1 MKRKNWMITVWGIEI
16 PRFLAKL
23 EAVDKIYLQQEE
35 TTNKIIHWQ
44 VFAQFKF
51 QVTKAYLIDFFKQH
65 NRQAHI
71 GQKKGMPEPKTVK
84 QGIQYVS
91 GYGPLA
97 LKKCVDPNLRFTISN
112 GVFSVVP
119 FDESKR
125 TLWEKIR
132 GHTLIEDLQ
141 EVNRSL
147 SQQIKKTCVE
157 NGRSIIPLKSLQ
169 MLYFE

>member
-51 QVTKAYLIDFFKQH
+51 QVTKAYLIDFFKA
-65 NRQAHI
+65 NNTSAHI
-71 GQKKGMPEPKTVK
+71 GQKKGLPEPKTAL

-91 GYGPLA
+91 GYGQLA
-97 LKKCVDPNLRFTISN
+97 LKKCTDPNLRFTISN
-112 GVFSVVP
+112 GVFNRVE

-125 TLWEKIR
+125 TLWEKLR
-132 GHTLIEDLQ
+132 GQNMNEDL
-141 EVNRSL
+141 L
-147 SQQIKKTCVE
+147 SCNKKLNEQIKEICVKK
-157 NGRSIIPLKSLQ
+157 GYSIIPLKTLN
-169 MLYFE
+169 MLFFE